1 MDVPLLIEG
10 GLWRYVGKVVVV
22 YWYVHAAFSFMGSS
36 EPHKNMYSSPE
47 VQLKR
52 LMLRD
57 KSTEEDA
64 TARLN
69 SQLPITEK
77 MIYADVVA
85 DNSGSLQDL
94 ETQVNNLVE
103 KVEKSVRWW
112 WIMAW
117 LFPPFAVISA
127 AVLLGWRSM
136 RSSSR
141 QKQRRIEQQKA
152 K

>member
-1 MDVPLLIEG
+1 MLARSWLFIGTFSPT
-10 GLWRYVGKVVVV
+10 
-22 YWYVHAAFSFMGSS
+22 FSFS
-36 EPHKNMYSSPE
+36 ESHHKMSPPE

-52 LMLRD
+52 LIQRD

-64 TARLN
+64 SARLN

-77 MIYADVVA
+77 VIYADVVV

-94 ETQVNNLVE
+94 EIQVNKLVD
-103 KVEKSVRWW
+103 KVEKSVRWLW
-112 WIMAW
+112 VFEW
-117 LFPPFAVISA
+117 LCPPYAVISA
-127 AVLLGWRSM
+127 TALLGWRWIW
-136 RSSSR
+136 SSSR